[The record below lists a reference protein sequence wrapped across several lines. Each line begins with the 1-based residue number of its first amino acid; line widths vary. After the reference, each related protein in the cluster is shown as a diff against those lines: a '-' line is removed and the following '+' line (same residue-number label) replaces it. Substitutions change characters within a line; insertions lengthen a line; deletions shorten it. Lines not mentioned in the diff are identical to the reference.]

1 MNTCMYVCNVHPLY
15 DHLGVLVMSEVMPSG
30 VSVKSFQHELN
41 MYHINVDIQYV
52 SILFIVL

>member
-1 MNTCMYVCNVHPLY
+1 MYVCNVHPLY
-15 DHLGVLVMSEVMPSG
+15 DHLGVLVKSEVMPSG

-52 SILFIVL
+52 SILFIVY